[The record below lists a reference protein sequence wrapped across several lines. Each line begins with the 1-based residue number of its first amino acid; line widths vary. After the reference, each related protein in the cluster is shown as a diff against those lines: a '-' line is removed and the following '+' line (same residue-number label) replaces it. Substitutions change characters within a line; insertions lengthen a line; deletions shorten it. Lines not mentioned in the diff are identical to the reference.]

1 VTGRPRPHAPRPGDR
16 ADPAAHSAAHSY
28 ARRVCVSQ
36 PGRGASPVGRRSVSR
51 PRLIETPW
59 RPLDGSSRLL
69 THAPDG
75 RWHSAWPLRSPG
87 ARMTTSSHNCW
98 AAHAQEVRDPE
109 SGAPFAPRPTLGR
122 VIARPGP
129 SFPARQSQLGPSRL
143 RPVFVSQQNPGIRT
157 SRARFTHGART
168 SGPRSAPIR
177 PVLVFPEHAAMT
189 AAGGWRPR
197 SGGDATYPRP
207 GGTPHGRAPVATPH
221 CRAALTR
228 CNDSGGRGLPHP
240 HPPNRL
246 CRSLHRVHGS
256 GPNEPGR
263 PLGRGGSAGRR
274 LHPGQVPAH
283 RYLRCNAEA
292 DVPATTATSATTAL
306 KPGTHTCRVCTIPS
320 VARPAHGRLDANPIT
335 EP

>member
-28 ARRVCVSQ
+28 ALRVCVSQ
-36 PGRGASPVGRRSVSR
+36 PGRGASPVGWRSVSR
-51 PRLIETPW
+51 PGLIGTPW

-207 GGTPHGRAPVATPH
+207 GGDATLPRRSHPVQRFGRSRPPAPSPAEPSVPFVAPGARIGTQ
-221 CRAALTR
+221 RAGSA
-228 CNDSGGRGLPHP
+228 P
-240 HPPNRL
+240 
-246 CRSLHRVHGS
+246 GS
-256 GPNEPGR
+256 GRIGREEAPSGTSTRTSLPAVQRRSGR
-263 PLGRGGSAGRR
+263 PGDHGDIGDNGAQTRNAHLQGVHYPERGAPR
-274 LHPGQVPAH
+274 
-283 RYLRCNAEA
+283 
-292 DVPATTATSATTAL
+292 
-306 KPGTHTCRVCTIPS
+306 
-320 VARPAHGRLDANPIT
+320 ARQT
-335 EP
+335 